1 VASICAA
8 QAEACVK
15 QTEVKIEC
23 IGPECDITSGK
34 CSSRVT
40 RTHEN
45 WSFSQLCKKDNVCHR
60 NIEGTSG
67 ICLRNTVTKEKKCEC
82 GAGRGGAKCEK
93 YLQVQRDRE
102 VEEKSMLFGTAL
114 VVVTMFVVLAIVA
127 LSRWC
132 YKDKKVSL
140 FSD

>member
-1 VASICAA
+1 
-8 QAEACVK
+8 
-15 QTEVKIEC
+15 
-23 IGPECDITSGK
+23 
-34 CSSRVT
+34 
-40 RTHEN
+40 
-45 WSFSQLCKKDNVCHR
+45 LCKKDNVCHR

-82 GAGRGGAKCEK
+82 GAGRGGEKCEK

-114 VVVTMFVVLAIVA
+114 VVVTMFVVLAMVA

-132 YKDKKVSL
+132 YKDKKASL
-140 FSD
+140 TLGEG